1 MSNLD
6 VFRRAGGVA
15 AAVAKLNARQINE
28 QQDSFNNKRRVPFL
42 SKETRR
48 SSKRKLSAAPYPSRS
63 SASAAS
69 GSTGVTE
76 LMNSATVSAPLSWE
90 DDEEPSNVAAKP
102 SLARRS
108 SSRKSSR
115 SSASEANKAE
125 QPRLLKRGS
134 LDRAARTALPPP
146 GEDEEEQQPEEM
158 EEEEDEEDDD
168 DAAAALPR
176 LTKRRSTLERAAR
189 TTLPEEKMEEEEAAL
204 AAPPPPP
211 RRLTKRSTLERA
223 ARTTLPEEEME
234 EQGGDA
240 EDDDAPAPAP
250 KRVAPSF
257 PPPPADRRKKNASS
271 GTKPASSLE
280 FPMPP
285 PSRAAGVVLVTS
297 LRGTGEAAPRP
308 RASVRRASVT
318 QSPRVPD
325 KRRTSV
331 ISLGKKV
338 LGRK

>member
-189 TTLPEEKMEEEEAAL
+189 TTLPEE
-204 AAPPPPP
+204 
-211 RRLTKRSTLERA
+211 
-223 ARTTLPEEEME
+223 EME